1 MPGDVELMDLC
12 GRVRCHGDTHTWR
25 FPVNISEGDDDDG
38 ETAAGDRLARLLEL
52 VVSKASVLIQFV
64 H

>member
-1 MPGDVELMDLC
+1 MPGDVESKVLC
-12 GRVRCHGDTHTWR
+12 SRVRSHGDIHTSR
-25 FPVNISEGDDDDG
+25 FPVNVSEGDDDDG

-52 VVSKASVLIQFV
+52 VVSKASVLIQFM